1 MSNTSTETLPG
12 VSIIIPVCNAQD
24 SIDKLL
30 DSLLALDYPREL
42 VEVIVVDNNSTDETK
57 DIVKRFAVKLL
68 QENATQSSYA
78 ARNKGIRIAKG
89 AILAFIDADCI
100 AGEQWLREGV
110 SALQSNS
117 ADIAGGKVEFYYSER
132 KTAAELWDSIIF
144 LQTES
149 SIKNRSEAPTANL
162 FVKAPVFDG
171 VGLFPSH
178 VRSGG
183 DAQWTYK
190 ASKQGFS
197 LVYAPKAVVKHPAR
211 PLKELL
217 KKKFRTG
224 TGKPHQRLSKGHS
237 LWHEVLFITYLML
250 FIGIPLAEVRKKV
263 KETKIPEVR
272 DKFLRILTVAYL
284 CKISSR
290 LGAFIELVR
299 ILLGRSPKCTVS

>member
-12 VSIIIPVCNAQD
+12 VSIIVPVCNAQT

-57 DIVKRFAVKLL
+57 DIVKRFPVKLL

-78 ARNKGIRIAKG
+78 ARNKGIRSAKG

-110 SALQSNS
+110 SALQSKS

-132 KTAAELWDSIIF
+132 KTAAELWDSITF

-149 SIKNRSEAPTANL
+149 SIKNRSVAPTANL
-162 FVKAPVFDG
+162 FVKAPVFDEI
-171 VGLFPSH
+171 GLFPSY

-183 DAQWTYK
+183 DEQWTYK
-190 ASKQGFS
+190 ATTKGFS
-197 LVYAPKAVVKHPAR
+197 LAYAPKAVVKHPTR
-211 PLKELL
+211 SLKGLL

-224 TGKPHQRLSKGHS
+224 TGLPHQRLSKGHS
-237 LWHEVLFITYLML
+237 LWHEVFFITYLML
-250 FIGIPLAEVRKKV
+250 FVGIPLAEVRKKAE
-263 KETKIPEVR
+263 ETKIPQVR
-272 DKFLRILTVAYL
+272 DKFLRILAIAYL
-284 CKISSR
+284 CKISAR

-299 ILLGRSPKCTVS
+299 ILLGRSR